1 MTISLFLHSAV
12 WFVAK
17 TDGLV
22 PAASAECA
30 KWNVEG
36 SDQLTPPMSKK
47 VLSTESPYLHP
58 SAEDQM
64 IEIASIAACLFL
76 ENLSN
81 LRLEFHCHL
90 SATELASKHD
100 SLGLLFLR

>member
-1 MTISLFLHSAV
+1 
-12 WFVAK
+12 
-17 TDGLV
+17 
-22 PAASAECA
+22 
-30 KWNVEG
+30 
-36 SDQLTPPMSKK
+36 
-47 VLSTESPYLHP
+47 
-58 SAEDQM
+58 M